1 MPTANE
7 FIQRAVQF
15 IGHKESDGSH
25 REIIDI
31 YNNISPLPVGYR
43 VKYSDSWCA
52 AFVSAVAWLTR
63 LDPFPFE
70 CSCERM
76 IRNAEK
82 LGMWIEDETITPQTG
97 DVIMY
102 DWQDAGRGDNV
113 GWADH
118 TGIVESVESG
128 VVNVIEGNINDAVG
142 RRRIAVNARY
152 IRGYIRPRFAE
163 QDEFFPAYKGKKTYS
178 IVDALSSLG
187 INSTFAYRKKIA
199 KENGITFYVGT
210 AKQNLEMLSLLQ
222 FGQLKKPK

>member
-1 MPTANE
+1 MPTAND
-7 FIQRAVQF
+7 FTSRAVQF
-15 IGHKESDGSH
+15 IGHKEADGSH

-31 YNNISPLPVGYR
+31 YNNIQPLPVGYR

-63 LDPFPFE
+63 IDPFPFE

-97 DVIMY
+97 DIIMY
-102 DWQDAGRGDNV
+102 DWQDAGRGDST

-118 TGIVESVESG
+118 TGIVESVASG

-152 IRGYIRPRFAE
+152 IRGYIRPHFEAE
-163 QDEFFPAYKGKKTYS
+163 KEYFPAYTGAKTYS
-178 IVDALSSLG
+178 IVDALKSLG
-187 INSTFAYRKKIA
+187 ITSSFSYRKKIA
-199 KENGITFYVGT
+199 YANGIKFYVGT
-210 AKQNLEMLSLLQ
+210 ASQNLLMLNFLQ
-222 FGQLKKPK
+222 NGILKKPK